1 MMFKMMKGLLF
12 VILDLW
18 LRCSVMYIATWI
30 YEFDIIILRN
40 LGFGQDCVIVEWFY
54 ENKKYEKG
62 IS

>member
-1 MMFKMMKGLLF
+1 
-12 VILDLW
+12 
-18 LRCSVMYIATWI
+18 MYIATWI